1 MSANLSI
8 VGGRVVTPDGVRQA
22 NLLIEG
28 GRIAS
33 VTNDESR
40 GQVVDASGLLV
51 FPGMV
56 DTHVHL
62 MDPGPTER
70 EDFPTG
76 TAAAAA
82 RGVTTIVE
90 HTHAHPIR
98 QPVDLEGKRSHLAGR
113 ANVDFG
119 LAAHV
124 WPEHIPDLPAL
135 WHSGITFY
143 KIFTCTTHGVPGL
156 RGDALL
162 EALRTLAGLGAPCL
176 VHCEDEDITE
186 STERA
191 LRSQGRTDP
200 GVLIEWRNREAELAA
215 VAATGALV
223 AATGCRATIA
233 HVSNPMVADV
243 VTSARSWGADL
254 GAEACPQY
262 FALREEEVLEH
273 GPLRKFTPPARIRFP
288 QDEQA
293 MWDRLEEGVFTH
305 IATDHAPST
314 LEQKQEGSIW
324 DAPFGL
330 PGLDTTFPFFLDA
343 ALSGRIGL
351 SDLARLYSES
361 PARRYGLSPRKGW
374 IRVGADAD
382 LVLVDPDG
390 TWTVTHDE
398 VISKAGWSPFAGLR
412 LKGRVVSTFLRGE
425 VIAESGVPLDALTGE
440 FLPGPGKGT
449 TDIAS

>member
-22 NLLIEG
+22 NLLIED

-33 VTNDESR
+33 FTNHQPR
-40 GQVVDASGLLV
+40 GQLVDASGLLV

-82 RGVTTIVE
+82 GGVTTIVE

-98 QPVDLEGKRSHLAGR
+98 QPVDLEAKRSYLAGR

-135 WHSGITFY
+135 WRSGITFY

-162 EALRTLAGLGAPCL
+162 ETLRTLAGLGAPCL

-191 LRSQGRTDP
+191 LRSKGRTDP

-262 FALREEEVLEH
+262 FALREGEVLEH
-273 GPLRKFTPPARIRFP
+273 GPLRKFTPPARIRSP

-343 ALSGRIGL
+343 ALNGRISL

-390 TWTVTHDE
+390 TWTVTDEE
-398 VISKAGWSPFAGLR
+398 VISKAGWSPYAGRR
-412 LKGRVVSTFLRGE
+412 LKGRVLSTFLRGE
-425 VIAESGVPLDALTGE
+425 LIAENGTPLGGLTGE
-440 FLPGPGKGT
+440 FLLGSGNVEQ
-449 TDIAS
+449 